1 MENEKTFAEYK
12 VEEVNQLAQQVVSH
26 LEQKYQRSFVIASL
40 TEGNFLT
47 SDQKIRVYAEGDN
60 PDTSMAEVYV
70 TGYGKTITDNYFGI
84 QVRGEYLAL
93 VRQVLTPVFQE
104 MKVFSPGFLEHAYPE
119 ELDHGKTYQ
128 DALAMG
134 VQMTGVLYIYAQA
147 TEQQVENSRKVITDS
162 LQSAGISALVK
173 VIGLRAPHLEDI
185 NQENFNNLVPFFKDT
200 EKERCTIILDF
211 FVDSQ
216 ENADQGA
223 ADPQPKQ
230 EDI

>member
-1 MENEKTFAEYK
+1 M
-12 VEEVNQLAQQVVSH
+12 
-26 LEQKYQRSFVIASL
+26 
-40 TEGNFLT
+40 
-47 SDQKIRVYAEGDN
+47 
-60 PDTSMAEVYV
+60 
-70 TGYGKTITDNYFGI
+70 
-84 QVRGEYLAL
+84 
-93 VRQVLTPVFQE
+93 
-104 MKVFSPGFLEHAYPE
+104 
-119 ELDHGKTYQ
+119 
-128 DALAMG
+128 
-134 VQMTGVLYIYAQA
+134 
-147 TEQQVENSRKVITDS
+147 ITDS